1 MDSEITTRLVDLF
14 WEGLRS
20 YSSEEWFAADSKE
33 KEEILWHAL
42 EILDEPIDNETAL
55 DIFWQ
60 WADGLEEDSF
70 IDFSG
75 LTENLGAYDVRK
87 EGESLAAYLDGVLIT
102 RSRSYDE
109 LLADIREYEK
119 EAEDIKATPTFLVSW
134 IIEARTPMGYI
145 EDSKEVQANTASE
158 AIATIQKQFP
168 RARQLSAILIESAS
182 FAEEFKLVE
191 NLWN

>member
-20 YSSEEWFAADSKE
+20 YSSKEWFAADSKE

-42 EILDEPIDNETAL
+42 EILDKPIDNETAL

-75 LTENLGAYDVRK
+75 LTENLGAYDVRR
-87 EGESLAAYLDGVLIT
+87 EGKSLVAYLDGVPIT
-102 RSRSYDE
+102 RSQSYDE
-109 LLADIREYEK
+109 LLADIREFEK
-119 EAEDIKATPTFLVSW
+119 EAKDVKAIPTFLVSW
-134 IIEARTPMGYI
+134 IIEARTPRGYI
-145 EDSKEVQANTASE
+145 EDSKEVQANTANE
-158 AIATIQKQFP
+158 AIAIIKKQFP
-168 RARQLSAILIESAS
+168 RARQLSATLIESAS
-182 FAEEFKLVE
+182 FAEEFKLIE